1 MTMDDGLMKK
11 VLLESKVIAVVGH
24 SDKPNRTSYRIAQ
37 YMRDAGY
44 TIYAVN
50 PTVDMIDGEKSYPT
64 LADVP
69 EKIDIVNVFRRSEF
83 LLDIVKESIAIDAQ
97 TVWAQLDVYSPIAA
111 TTARN
116 AGVNIVMNRCIKI
129 EHLRL
134 GIPVPH

>member
-1 MTMDDGLMKK
+1 MNDDLMKK
-11 VLLESKVIAVVGH
+11 ILLEAKVIAVVGH
-24 SDKPNRTSYRIAQ
+24 SDKPSRTSYRIAQ

-44 TIYAVN
+44 TVYAVN
-50 PTVDMIDGEKSYPT
+50 PTVEMIDGQKSYAT
-64 LADVP
+64 LAEVP

-83 LLDIVKESIAIDAQ
+83 LLDIVKESIELQIP
-97 TVWAQLDVYSPIAA
+97 TVWAQLDVFSPAAA

-116 AGVNIVMNRCIKI
+116 ADMNIVMNRCIKI